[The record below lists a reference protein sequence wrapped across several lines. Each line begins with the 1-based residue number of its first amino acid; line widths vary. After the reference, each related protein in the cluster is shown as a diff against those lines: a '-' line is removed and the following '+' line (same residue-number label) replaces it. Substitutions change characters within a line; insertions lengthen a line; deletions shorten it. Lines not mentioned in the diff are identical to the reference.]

1 MNTILT
7 LYSGIV
13 EENFSNVDGPIS
25 TGVQPR
31 KKYGEITGIRIF
43 ITASSN
49 CLHDIS
55 ITLTVNTIIEF
66 IVGNTYR
73 Q

>member
-25 TGVQPR
+25 AGVQPR
-31 KKYGEITGIRIF
+31 KKYGEITGIRIIHYCF
-43 ITASSN
+43 K
-49 CLHDIS
+49 
-55 ITLTVNTIIEF
+55 
-66 IVGNTYR
+66 
-73 Q
+73 

>member
-25 TGVQPR
+25 AGVQPR
-31 KKYGEITGIRIF
+31 KKVWRNHRYWNNSLLLQVIAYMPF
-43 ITASSN
+43 
-49 CLHDIS
+49 
-55 ITLTVNTIIEF
+55 
-66 IVGNTYR
+66 